1 MKNRESS
8 IVSKENYNNADNRQP
23 DLGYENVSEAYKS
36 AAESPTPK
44 NIALYTSEMMKDL
57 GAYAA
62 KEGFEEGSYS
72 NLVAIK
78 ESIDYTIDNFDEWG
92 DSSNPTGEAA
102 LYKLFGTV
110 PAAMYV
116 MYENQSNEVEA

>member
-8 IVSKENYNNADNRQP
+8 TASKENYNSADNEQL
-23 DLGYENVSEAYKS
+23 DLDYDNVSEAYKN

-44 NIALYTSEMMKDL
+44 NIASYTSEMMNDL
-57 GAYAA
+57 GDYAA
-62 KEGFEEGSYS
+62 KEGFEKGSYS

-110 PAAMYV
+110 PAALYARQ
-116 MYENQSNEVEA
+116 EEQAEKVEA